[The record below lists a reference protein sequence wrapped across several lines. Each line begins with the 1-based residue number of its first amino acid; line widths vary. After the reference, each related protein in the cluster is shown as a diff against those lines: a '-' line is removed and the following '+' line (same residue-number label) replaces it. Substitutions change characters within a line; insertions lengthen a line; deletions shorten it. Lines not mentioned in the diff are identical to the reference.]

1 MLGYRRPVASPAT
14 GRKRGRA
21 WGCPP
26 PGHGWAGPGDG
37 GIAENEELLLL
48 PFSASA
54 ALRRG
59 LTQRV
64 SNVLNMSSGT
74 QIKAKAAAQKSKTS
88 SPLPSSPEP
97 AVKPQPKPSDKLN
110 PKTIDPF
117 AASSRTPSA
126 FAATYAKGGIPCRLM
141 HGSVK
146 HRLHWECPLE
156 TVSFDPLLV
165 TLAEGLRETK
175 HPYTFV
181 SKEGFKELLLAEG
194 ATEKAI
200 PLLPRLVPVLKA
212 ALAHSDDEV
221 FERGLDALVQL
232 SAVVGPSLNDH
243 LKHLLTNLSRR
254 LMDKKFREKITA
266 ALHKLEQYGG
276 KSRKHRR
283 VFQ

>member
-1 MLGYRRPVASPAT
+1 
-14 GRKRGRA
+14 
-21 WGCPP
+21 
-26 PGHGWAGPGDG
+26 
-37 GIAENEELLLL
+37 
-48 PFSASA
+48 
-54 ALRRG
+54 
-59 LTQRV
+59 
-64 SNVLNMSSGT
+64 MSSGA
-74 QIKAKAAAQKSKTS
+74 QIKTKTAAQKSKTS
-88 SPLPSSPEP
+88 SPLPCSPEP
-97 AVKPQPKPSDKLN
+97 TVKPQPKPSDKLN

-117 AASSRTPSA
+117 AAPSRTPSA

-156 TVSFDPLLV
+156 TVPFDPLLV

-181 SKEGFKELLLAEG
+181 SKEGFKELLLVEG

-200 PLLPRLVPVLKA
+200 PLLPRLVPVLKT

-254 LMDKKFREKITA
+254 LMDKKFREKITV
-266 ALHKLEQYGG
+266 ALQKLEQYGG
-276 KSRKHRR
+276 KATVTIIKSKIPTYCS
-283 VFQ
+283 VFP